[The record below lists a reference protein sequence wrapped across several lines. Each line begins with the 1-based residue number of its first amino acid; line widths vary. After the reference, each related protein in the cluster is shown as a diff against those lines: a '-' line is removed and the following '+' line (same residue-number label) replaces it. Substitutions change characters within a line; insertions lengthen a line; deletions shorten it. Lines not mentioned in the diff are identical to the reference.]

1 MAASSAVTINRSEQ
15 EITSR
20 LSEADPLLTGED
32 ARISYG
38 PAPETEGLKSGWC
51 WKPACLAA
59 RSARRS
65 RRWSA
70 PTPNVSSMMR
80 SAASSR

>member
-32 ARISYG
+32 ARSRT
-38 PAPETEGLKSGWC
+38 APPP
-51 WKPACLAA
+51 KP
-59 RSARRS
+59 RD
-65 RRWSA
+65 
-70 PTPNVSSMMR
+70 
-80 SAASSR
+80 